1 MARKV
6 LLSSHVSAL
15 MKDFYESEAEFIYG
29 LVLGHFDS
37 KDVMVVHLARTPI
50 EGSEDEESDSKLI
63 KKLKDIDESWFAEHV
78 NQVQNMLPGG
88 IDIQGMFVVT
98 SKDNPF
104 NNKNKIMAC
113 LDKVK
118 KSSTNWSVF
127 HLNPKN
133 QECMIQNMPT
143 GKSVSF
149 EVTELKWVALKTT
162 LILDQPLAFTSDGP
176 LKQKLDAAVGRL
188 EQTLEQSVMLIN
200 GKSMGNEEVL
210 IPLKAKESSKKAVGK
225 KASKETCS
233 EISCDDDTD
242 GGNEFRSIKDFEVD
256 ILFGEKCSDLQETV
270 VSEVCAKMRIMGRM
284 SARAFVSPQVSVET
298 ALKYL
303 KLDILRTFKARLEMH
318 CDSLVGEETAGTDV
332 ELPILHEPPRRV
344 NIRLPASPI
353 TVSDFLFPGE
363 TPEESVK
370 AVEEMLGFT
379 PDFEHLDDELE
390 IVASPQTIRVNN
402 NFSFTQSFQSDFSS
416 LLCRWRMTQSLVL
429 KVRYWRLQRLKTIV
443 APSKLFCL
451 YWLF

>member
-1 MARKV
+1 M
-6 LLSSHVSAL
+6 
-15 MKDFYESEAEFIYG
+15 G
-29 LVLGHFDS
+29 
-37 KDVMVVHLARTPI
+37 
-50 EGSEDEESDSKLI
+50 
-63 KKLKDIDESWFAEHV
+63 
-78 NQVQNMLPGG
+78 MLPGG

-176 LKQKLDAAVGRL
+176 L

-256 ILFGEKCSDLQETV
+256 ILFGEK
-270 VSEVCAKMRIMGRM
+270 
-284 SARAFVSPQVSVET
+284 
-298 ALKYL
+298 
-303 KLDILRTFKARLEMH
+303 
-318 CDSLVGEETAGTDV
+318 
-332 ELPILHEPPRRV
+332 
-344 NIRLPASPI
+344 
-353 TVSDFLFPGE
+353 
-363 TPEESVK
+363 
-370 AVEEMLGFT
+370 
-379 PDFEHLDDELE
+379 
-390 IVASPQTIRVNN
+390 
-402 NFSFTQSFQSDFSS
+402 
-416 LLCRWRMTQSLVL
+416 W
-429 KVRYWRLQRLKTIV
+429 
-443 APSKLFCL
+443 
-451 YWLF
+451 

>member
-6 LLSSHVSAL
+6 LVSSHVSAL
-15 MKDFYESEAEFIYG
+15 MKDFYESEALVYG

-50 EGSEDEESDSKLI
+50 EGSEEDEESDDSKLI

-78 NQVQNMLPGG
+78 KQVENMLPGG

-118 KSSTNWSVF
+118 KSSSNCLSVF

-149 EVTELKWVALKTT
+149 EVTDLKWVALKTS

-210 IPLKAKESSKKAVGK
+210 IPLKAKESSKKAK
-225 KASKETCS
+225 KATETCS

-256 ILFGEKCSDLQETV
+256 ILFGQKCSDLQETV

-390 IVASPQTIRVNN
+390 IVASPQTIRVSNSVSFSHCSKSSFFVQKF
-402 NFSFTQSFQSDFSS
+402 NFDFP
-416 LLCRWRMTQSLVL
+416 R
-429 KVRYWRLQRLKTIV
+429 
-443 APSKLFCL
+443 KLSIF
-451 YWLF
+451 FG

>member
-1 MARKV
+1 M
-6 LLSSHVSAL
+6 
-15 MKDFYESEAEFIYG
+15 
-29 LVLGHFDS
+29 
-37 KDVMVVHLARTPI
+37 
-50 EGSEDEESDSKLI
+50 
-63 KKLKDIDESWFAEHV
+63 
-78 NQVQNMLPGG
+78 
-88 IDIQGMFVVT
+88 
-98 SKDNPF
+98 
-104 NNKNKIMAC
+104 
-113 LDKVK
+113 
-118 KSSTNWSVF
+118 
-127 HLNPKN
+127 
-133 QECMIQNMPT
+133 
-143 GKSVSF
+143 
-149 EVTELKWVALKTT
+149 
-162 LILDQPLAFTSDGP
+162 
-176 LKQKLDAAVGRL
+176 GRL

-242 GGNEFRSIKDFEVD
+242 GCNEYRSIKDFEVD

-390 IVASPQTIRVNN
+390 IVASPQTIRVSNS
-402 NFSFTQSFQSDFSS
+402 FSFTQSFQSDFSS

>member
-6 LLSSHVSAL
+6 LVSSHVSAL
-15 MKDFYESEAEFIYG
+15 MKDFYESEALVYG

-50 EGSEDEESDSKLI
+50 EGSEEDEESDDSKLI

-78 NQVQNMLPGG
+78 KQVENMLPGG

-118 KSSTNWSVF
+118 KSSSNCLSVF

-149 EVTELKWVALKTT
+149 EVTDLKWVALKTS

-210 IPLKAKESSKKAVGK
+210 IPLKAKESSKKAK
-225 KASKETCS
+225 KATETCS

-242 GGNEFRSIKDFEVD
+242 GGNEFRSVKDFEVD
-256 ILFGEKCSDLQETV
+256 ILFGQKCSDLQETV

-390 IVASPQTIRVNN
+390 IVASPQTIRVSNSVSFSHCSKSSFFVQKF
-402 NFSFTQSFQSDFSS
+402 NFDFP
-416 LLCRWRMTQSLVL
+416 R
-429 KVRYWRLQRLKTIV
+429 
-443 APSKLFCL
+443 KLSIF
-451 YWLF
+451 FG